1 MRLDWAGLDCI
12 ELGWA
17 GTDWA
22 EVGWGGLHGGRML
35 CQWVPISRGA
45 PRILDTSRSCGL
57 PGTQLHKQCK
67 HRAQKAPMTLPRVD
81 VKKARR
87 NRSFTHSQSCQ
98 RTDD

>member
-57 PGTQLHKQCK
+57 PGTAPQTVQ
-67 HRAQKAPMTLPRVD
+67 AQSTKGSHDSSTSGCEEGP
-81 VKKARR
+81 
-87 NRSFTHSQSCQ
+87 
-98 RTDD
+98 